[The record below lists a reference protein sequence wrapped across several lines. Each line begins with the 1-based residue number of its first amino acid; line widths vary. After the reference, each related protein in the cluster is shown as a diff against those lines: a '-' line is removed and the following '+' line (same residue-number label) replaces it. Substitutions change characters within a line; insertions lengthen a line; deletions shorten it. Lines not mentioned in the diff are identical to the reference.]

1 MTIEIHP
8 WSRSWPKAFE
18 DAAAQIRTTLGRSAV
33 VEHVGSTAV
42 GGLAAK
48 PILDVLIGFT
58 DEHALAEASQRL
70 EDDGWERGKPAGSVT
85 AFLSKP
91 AVDEALGLNAHLAVI
106 HDQAW
111 TDLLTFR
118 DWLRLHPEQARAY
131 VDFKRELV
139 AAWRSDLDA
148 YTSGKSPFVREVLVT
163 ARTVDTTLRYQRHAL
178 GQAVVLRCTSIVL
191 QLSIAGSAMLSVLST
206 SRETL
211 VVLAGMTLLLGFAWL
226 ASDRRCREFLSNGEQ
241 ARRLIQVEYGLGH
254 RVSER
259 SLIAE
264 AFPPPAASVKTYTI
278 GANFATRAPPGMRRL
293 AEMIDESAFFGAAI
307 QKASATVT
315 WAFLIAVSV
324 GAFVG
329 FLFLGPR
336 VEDSLLT
343 TAILIFMAFAVF
355 LLSAD
360 VIGGAMRHGRAGA
373 EMEKIRLRLSAARGR
388 QFPEGD
394 VLQAMIDYNSAV
406 DGAPPPLPFVYEAI
420 SADLSRRWDVH
431 KAHASIGEE
440 RSAAGSE
447 GPLPDRA

>member
-1 MTIEIHP
+1 MTIEIHA
-8 WSRSWPKAFE
+8 WSRSWAKAYE
-18 DAAAQIRTTLGRSAV
+18 DAAAQIGATLGRAGV

-42 GGLAAK
+42 EGLAAK

-58 DEHALAEASQRL
+58 DEQALAEACQRL
-70 EDDGWERGKPAGSVT
+70 EDDGWERGKPAGYVT
-85 AFLSKP
+85 AFLKKP
-91 AVDEALGLNAHLAVI
+91 GVGGALALNAHLALI

-111 TDLLTFR
+111 TDLLSFR
-118 DWLRLHPEQARAY
+118 DWLRLHPAQTRAY
-131 VDFKRELV
+131 VDLKREL
-139 AAWRSDLDA
+139 AGAERADLEA
-148 YTSGKSPFVREVLVT
+148 YTSGKSPFIREVLLT
-163 ARTVDTTLRYQRHAL
+163 ARAVDTTLLHQRHAL
-178 GQAVVLRCTSIVL
+178 GQAVVLRCISICL
-191 QLSIAGSAMLSVLST
+191 QLAIAGAAVLSVLST
-206 SRETL
+206 SRDTL
-211 VVLAGMTLLLGFAWL
+211 VLLAGMTLLLVFGWL
-226 ASDRRCREFLSNGEQ
+226 ASDRKCREFLSSGEQ

-254 RVSER
+254 RVAER

-264 AFPPPAASVKTYTI
+264 EFPPPAGLVKRNTI

-315 WAFLIAVSV
+315 WAFLIAASV

-329 FLFLGPR
+329 FLILGPR

-360 VIGGAMRHGRAGA
+360 VVGGAMRHGQAGT
-373 EMEKIRLRLSAARGR
+373 EMDKIRLRLSAARGR

-394 VLQAMIDYNSAV
+394 ILQAMIDYNSAV

-420 SADLSRRWDVH
+420 SADLSRKWDVH
-431 KAHASIGEE
+431 KAHASIGE
-440 RSAAGSE
+440 
-447 GPLPDRA
+447 